1 LSKGGNIPPP
11 FVKGEGEG
19 MTRGGNMKL
28 RLLAI
33 FVLIN
38 VFTIPLVCA
47 EEGPQ
52 VEFFSP
58 QGTVKT
64 VRQVTARF
72 SEQMVPFGDPRGLI
86 EPFEI
91 ACPEKG
97 TSRWAD
103 GKNWVFDFDK
113 DLPAGIRCEFKLKP
127 GLKTLS
133 GKEVVGQKV
142 FSFSTGGP
150 SIRASI
156 PYEGSRWL
164 DEEQIFILTLDAEPM
179 NESVIQN
186 VFFSVEGIQ
195 DRIGIKIIE
204 GGQRKEILKARF
216 RYRKPPPFP
225 MILIQSKQRFPSDT
239 KISLIWG
246 KGVMTKTGVATD
258 QDQILRFQVRPLFSV
273 EFTCQR
279 ENPKA
284 ACIPIQPMTLR
295 FTAPI
300 SEEQAKKIV
309 LKGPDGKT
317 WKPSVKEE
325 ASWISFQ
332 SPFPENAS
340 FVVEL
345 PPGLKDVSGRPL
357 VNADKFPLTVRTDR
371 FPPLAKFSARFGILE
386 LKADPVLPVTLR
398 NVEPEL
404 KARMMKVEK
413 EEGILGKVMGRVLNV
428 PPEKIDEVQFWLR
441 KVASATREKSLL
453 SDEKKA
459 KDFKLPKPSGSW
471 AFEVVGIPLKDP
483 GLYVVELESEILGAA
498 LLGKPG
504 PMYVPTA
511 VLVTN
516 LSVHFKWGR
525 ESSLVWVTTLD
536 TGEPVKNATVTIKDC
551 QEKVLWTGMTDVSGI
566 ARIRQPIPIDSLSR
580 CPYKLDYR
588 DYSQMGAL
596 NSLSGGLFIT
606 ARTEDDMSFVHSN
619 WDEGIEPWRFQ
630 LITESYLDPVIGHTI
645 FDRSLLRAGETVHM
659 KHVLRQH
666 TTGGFAPVPQD
677 RRPTLVSIQHYGS
690 GQKYEFPLKWDASGV
705 AETIWSI
712 PKDAKLGNYDVLF
725 VEKRHSKKLKR
736 LIFVDREG
744 EEHFEDQDY
753 EISRKWNSGSFR
765 VEEFRI
771 PLTRGTIQ
779 PPATP
784 LVKAKEVTLDLNV
797 QYLAGG
803 AASLLPVKLR
813 YEIEPRYIPSPE
825 GFEDFVFGNGPVKE
839 GIVRRGEVLES
850 EEEEEGEEGET
861 EVKREDKKEV
871 KPPSMDLV
879 LDRFGS
885 TRTTLSNLP
894 EAETPKEILAE
905 MEFRDPNGEIQTVSA
920 RIPLWNSKY
929 LIGLKPDSWA
939 VSKDAFKFH
948 VAVVDLSGKPV
959 SGAPVKVAL
968 FQRQTLTH
976 RKRLVGGVYSYE
988 HSTETKKIAFLC
1000 EGKTDS
1006 RGFLI
1011 CNARSPVSGNVIL
1024 QAESFDKAGNRTVAH
1039 RDVWVAGKGEWWFE
1053 VGDHDRI
1060 DLIPEKKRYEPGE
1073 KAVFQ
1078 VRMPFRE
1085 ATALITVEREGIIMA
1100 WVKRISGKSPVIQ
1113 VPVKGVYA
1121 PNIYVSALVV
1131 RGRVAGV
1138 KPTAM
1143 VDLGK
1148 PAYKLGIAEINVG
1161 WKAHELKVNVSSD
1174 RKVYKVRQKAKVKI
1188 KVTTIGG
1195 KAPPAGSE
1203 VAVAAVDQGL
1213 LELMPNKSWEIL
1225 SAMMGR
1231 RGYGVRTSTAQMQVI
1246 GKRHF
1251 GLKALPHGGGGGKQ
1265 HTRELF
1271 DTLLLWKARV
1281 PLDANGEA
1289 FVEIPLNDS
1298 ITSFRIVAV
1307 ATGGVG
1313 LFGSGST
1320 SIQSTQDLMVLSGL
1334 PPLVREGDRFKA
1346 GFTLRNTT
1354 NRSMEVDASAK
1365 AEGISTPLI
1374 PQTVSLTPGEAKEVG
1389 WEVTVSIGVETLKWE
1404 VEIREKGTNETDR
1417 IKVTQKVV
1425 TAVPVSTFQ
1434 ATLTQLEREYHLSV
1448 ERPKDA
1454 VPGKGG
1460 IRVNFRPKI
1469 ADGLSGVIDYM
1480 KRYPYTCMEQMIS
1493 VAVALRDENLWKRR
1507 MAALPTY
1514 LDGDG
1519 LVKYFPCCLYG
1530 NPVLTS
1536 YIIAIGHEAGWSIPD
1551 ETRTKMETGLRN
1563 FIEGKIWRYSPL
1575 ATADLSIKKLS
1586 AIEALSRHK
1595 KAEAKLLNSIS
1606 IDPNLWPTSA
1616 VIDWLNILRNVQ
1628 NIPNQGERLKEAEQ
1642 IIRARLNFQGTVM
1655 GFSTE
1660 KTDFLWWLMIS
1671 NDVNAVRAILSLLHS
1686 EKWKEDIPRMVQGA
1700 LGRQIRGAW
1709 DLTLANAWG
1718 VLAMEKFSNKFESVP
1733 VTGTTRATL
1742 SKQTQA
1748 VDWNTSPKGKISQL
1762 PWPAKRDDLFF
1773 SHQGTGK
1780 PWLTIQSL
1788 AAIPLKEPFSSGYK
1802 IKRTVIPIEQK
1813 QKNQWS
1819 QGDILRIRLELE
1831 AQADRTWVVVSD
1843 PIPAGSTILGTGLG
1857 RDSRLLTKEEERKG
1871 WVWPAYEERSFEAF
1885 RAYYEY
1891 VPKGK
1896 WMVEYTIRLNQAG
1909 VFHLPTTRVEA
1920 LYFPEMFG
1928 ETPNKTVEVKP

>member
-1 LSKGGNIPPP
+1 
-11 FVKGEGEG
+11 
-19 MTRGGNMKL
+19 MKL
-28 RLLAI
+28 RLLK
-33 FVLIN
+33 VLLCISL
-38 VFTIPLVCA
+38 LVAPVVYA
-47 EEGPQ
+47 ENEPQ
-52 VEFFSP
+52 VEMFSP
-58 QGTVKT
+58 QGTIKG
-64 VRQVTARF
+64 VRQVSVRF

-86 EPFEI
+86 EPFDI
-91 ACPEKG
+91 ICPEKG
-97 TSRWAD
+97 TGRWAD

-113 DLPAGIRCEFKLKP
+113 DLPAGVRCEFTLKP

-133 GKEVVGQKV
+133 GKEVAGQKV

-150 SIRASI
+150 SIRASD

-164 DEEQIFILTLDAEPM
+164 DEEQIFILTLDAEPI
-179 NESVIQN
+179 NESVVQN

-195 DRIGIKIIE
+195 DRIGIKIVE
-204 GGQRKEILKARF
+204 GDKRKEILKARF

-225 MILIQSKQRFPSDT
+225 MILIQSKQRFPSGA
-239 KISLIWG
+239 KVSLIWG

-258 QDQILRFQVRPLFSV
+258 HDQILRYQVRPLFSV
-273 EFTCQR
+273 EFHCQR

-295 FTAPI
+295 FTAAI
-300 SEEQAKKIV
+300 SEDQANKIV
-309 LKGPDGKT
+309 LKGPDGKI

-325 ASWISFQ
+325 TSWLSFQ

-345 PPGLKDVSGRPL
+345 PPGLKDISGRPL
-357 VNADKFPLTVRTDR
+357 VNSDKFPLTVRTDR
-371 FPPLAKFSARFGILE
+371 YPPLAKFAARFGILE
-386 LKADPVLPVTLR
+386 LKADPILPVTLR
-398 NVEPEL
+398 NVEAEL
-404 KARMMKVEK
+404 KTRMMKVDK
-413 EEGILGKVMGRVLNV
+413 GEGVLGKVMGRILSVS
-428 PPEKIDEVQFWLR
+428 PEKIDEVQFWLR
-441 KVASATREKSLL
+441 KVASATREKSIL
-453 SDEKKA
+453 SDERRA
-459 KDFKLPKPSGSW
+459 KDFKIPKPSGSK

-483 GLYVVELESEILGAA
+483 GLYIVELESEILGNA
-498 LLGKPG
+498 LLGRPG

-536 TGEPVKNATVTIKDC
+536 TGEPVKNAAVTIMDC
-551 QEKVLWTGMTDVSGI
+551 QEKVLWTGTTDVSGI
-566 ARIRQPIPIDSLSR
+566 ARIQQSLPIDALTR

-588 DYSQMGAL
+588 DYPQMGAL
-596 NSLSGGLFIT
+596 HSLSQGLFIT
-606 ARTEDDMSFVHSN
+606 ARTEDDMSFVHSS
-619 WDEGIEPWRFQ
+619 WDDGIEPWRFQ
-630 LITESYLDPVIGHTI
+630 LVRESHLDPIIGHTV

-659 KHVLRQH
+659 KHILRQH
-666 TTGGFAPVPQD
+666 TTKGFAPVPQD
-677 RRPTLVSIQHYGS
+677 QMPSLVSIQHYGS
-690 GQKYEFPLKWDASGV
+690 EQKYEFPLKWDANGV
-705 AETIWSI
+705 AETNWSI
-712 PKDAKLGNYDVLF
+712 PKDAKLGNYDFFF

-736 LIFVDREG
+736 LIYVDREG
-744 EEHFEDQDY
+744 EEHFEDQDH
-753 EISRKWNSGSFR
+753 ETSRKWNSGSFR

-771 PLTRGTIQ
+771 PLTKGTIQ
-779 PPATP
+779 PPTTP

-803 AASLLPVKLR
+803 GASLLPVKLR
-813 YEIEPRYIPSPE
+813 YEIEPRYIPSPD

-839 GIVRRGEVLES
+839 EVVRRGEVLES
-850 EEEEEGEEGET
+850 EEEGEGEEGGT
-861 EVKREDKKEV
+861 EVKKEDKKKV

-885 TRTTLSNLP
+885 SRTTLSNLP

-905 MEFRDPNGEIQTVSA
+905 MEFRDPNGEVQTVSS

-929 LIGLKPDSWA
+929 LVGIKPDSWA
-939 VSKDAFKFH
+939 VSKDAFRFH

-959 SGAPVKVAL
+959 SGAPVKVEL

-988 HSTETKKIAFLC
+988 HSTETKKIAPLC

-1006 RGFLI
+1006 RGLLI
-1011 CNARSPVSGNVIL
+1011 CDAQSPVSGNVIL
-1024 QAESFDKAGNRTVAH
+1024 QAESSDEAGNRTVAH

-1085 ATALITVEREGIIMA
+1085 ATALITVEREGIITA
-1100 WVKRISGKSPVIQ
+1100 WVKKISGKSPVIQ
-1113 VPVKGVYA
+1113 VPVKGAYA
-1121 PNIYVSALVV
+1121 PNVYVSALVV
-1131 RGRVAGV
+1131 RGRVSGV

-1161 WKAHELKVNVSSD
+1161 WKEHELKVNVSSD

-1188 KVTTIGG
+1188 KVATADG

-1203 VAVAAVDQGL
+1203 VAVAAVDAGL
-1213 LELMPNKSWEIL
+1213 LELMPNRSWEIL
-1225 SAMMGR
+1225 PAMMGR
-1231 RGYGVRTSTAQMQVI
+1231 RGYGVRISTAQMQVI

-1251 GLKALPHGGGGGKQ
+1251 GLKALPQGGGGGRQ
-1265 HTRELF
+1265 NTRELF

-1289 FVEIPLNDS
+1289 SVEVPLNDS
-1298 ITSFRIVAV
+1298 ITSFKIVAV
-1307 ATGGVG
+1307 AIGGVG
-1313 LFGSGST
+1313 LFGTGAT

-1354 NRSMEVDASAK
+1354 NRKMEVDVSAK
-1365 AEGISTPLI
+1365 AEGISAPLV
-1374 PQTVSLTPGEAKEVG
+1374 PQTVSLTPGEAKEIG
-1389 WEVTVSIGVETLKWE
+1389 WEVTASIGVETLKWE
-1404 VEIREKGTNETDR
+1404 VEIKDKGTNEADR

-1425 TAVPVSTFQ
+1425 PVVPVSTFQ

-1454 VPGKGG
+1454 VPGRGG
-1460 IRVNFRPKI
+1460 VRVNFRPKI

-1507 MAALPTY
+1507 MSDLPTY

-1530 NPVLTS
+1530 CPVLTS
-1536 YIIAIGHEAGWSIPD
+1536 YIIAIGHEAGWKIPD
-1551 ETRTKMETGLRN
+1551 ETRAKMETGLRN

-1586 AIEALSRHK
+1586 AIEALSRHG

-1606 IDPNLWPTSA
+1606 IEPNLWPTSA
-1616 VIDWLNILRNVQ
+1616 LIDWLNIVQ
-1628 NIPNQGERLKEAEQ
+1628 NMKDIPNRLERRKEAEQ

-1660 KTDFLWWLMIS
+1660 KTDFLWWLMVS
-1671 NDVNAVRAILSLLHS
+1671 NDVNAVRVILSLLPS

-1742 SKQTQA
+1742 SKQTQT
-1748 VDWNTSPKGKISQL
+1748 VDWNTSPKGKVSQL
-1762 PWPAKRDDLFF
+1762 PWPGKRDDLFF

-1802 IKRTVIPIEQK
+1802 VKRMVIPIEQK

-1819 QGDILRIRLELE
+1819 QGDIVRIRLELE

-1871 WVWPAYEERSFEAF
+1871 WVWPAFEERSFEAF

-1896 WMVEYTIRLNQAG
+1896 WTVEYTLRLNQGG
-1909 VFHLPTTRVEA
+1909 VFQLPTTRVEA

-1928 ETPNKTVEVKP
+1928 EIPNKSVEVRP

>member
-1 LSKGGNIPPP
+1 
-11 FVKGEGEG
+11 
-19 MTRGGNMKL
+19 MKL
-28 RLLAI
+28 RLFGIFLIINAI
-33 FVLIN
+33 V
-38 VFTIPLVCA
+38 IPLVYA
-47 EEGPQ
+47 EEEPQ

-64 VRQVTARF
+64 VRQVSVRF

-86 EPFEI
+86 EPFDI
-91 ACPEKG
+91 VCSEKG

-127 GLKTLS
+127 GLKALS
-133 GKEVVGQKV
+133 GKEIAGQKV

-150 SIRASI
+150 SIRASV
-156 PYEGSRWL
+156 PYEGSRWV
-164 DEEQIFILTLDAEPM
+164 DEEQIFILTLDAEPN

-186 VFFSVEGIQ
+186 VFFSVEGVQ

-204 GGQRKEILKARF
+204 GNQRKEILRARF
-216 RYRKPPPFP
+216 QYRKPPPFP
-225 MILIQSKQRFPSDT
+225 MLLIQSKQRFPSDA

-258 QDQILRFQVRPLFSV
+258 QDQIRRFQVRPLFSV
-273 EFTCQR
+273 EFRCQR

-284 ACIPIQPMTLR
+284 ACIPIQPMFLN
-295 FTAPI
+295 FTAAI
-300 SEEQAKKIV
+300 SEEQANKIV
-309 LKGPDGKT
+309 LKGGDGKI
-317 WKPSVKEE
+317 WKVSVKEE
-325 ASWISFQ
+325 TNSVSFQ
-332 SPFPENAS
+332 GPFRENAT

-345 PPGLKDVSGRPL
+345 PPGLKDISGRPL
-357 VNADKFPLTVRTDR
+357 VNADKFPLTVKTDR
-371 FPPLAKFSARFGILE
+371 YPPLAKFSARFGILE
-386 LKADPVLPVTLR
+386 SKSDPLLPVTLR
-398 NVEPEL
+398 NVEAEIKTRVM
-404 KARMMKVEK
+404 KADK
-413 EEGILGKVMGRVLNV
+413 EEGVLGKVMGKVLSV
-428 PPEKIDEVQFWLR
+428 PPEKIDEFQPWLR
-441 KVASATREKSLL
+441 KVASATRERSIL
-453 SDEKKA
+453 SEESRA
-459 KDFKLPKPSGSW
+459 RDFKLPKPAGSK

-483 GLYVVELESEILGAA
+483 GLYIVELESEILGSA

-504 PMYVPTA
+504 PMYVPA
-511 VLVTN
+511 AALVTN

-525 ESSLVWVTTLD
+525 ESSLVWVTALD
-536 TGEPVKNATVTIKDC
+536 TGEPVKNAAVTMMDC
-551 QEKVLWTGMTDVSGI
+551 QGKVVWTGTTDVSGI
-566 ARIRQPIPIDSLSR
+566 AKIQQPLPIDALTR
-580 CPYKLDYR
+580 CTYQLDYR
-588 DYSQMGAL
+588 DYPQMGAL
-596 NSLSGGLFIT
+596 RSLSEGLFIT
-606 ARTEDDMSFVHSN
+606 ARTENDVSFVHSS

-630 LITESYLDPVIGHTI
+630 LARESHLDPVIGHTI

-659 KHVLRQH
+659 KHILRQH
-666 TTGGFAPVPQD
+666 TTQGFAAVPQD
-677 RRPTLVSIQHYGS
+677 QMPALVSIQHYGS
-690 GQKYEFPLKWDASGV
+690 EQKYEFSLKWDANRV
-705 AETIWSI
+705 AETSWSI
-712 PKDAKLGNYDVLF
+712 PKDAKLGNYDVFF
-725 VEKRHSKKLKR
+725 VEKRLSKKAKR
-736 LIFVDREG
+736 LIYVDR

-753 EISRKWNSGSFR
+753 VTGRKWNSGSFR

-771 PLTRGTIQ
+771 PLAKGTIQ
-779 PPATP
+779 PPSTP
-784 LVKAKEVTLDLNV
+784 LVKAMEVTLDLSV

-813 YEIEPRYIPSPE
+813 YEIEPRTVPSPE
-825 GFEDFVFGNGPVKE
+825 GFEDFIFGNGPVKE
-839 GIVRRGEVLES
+839 EVVRRGEVSES
-850 EEEEEGEEGET
+850 EEEGEGEEGGV
-861 EVKREDKKEV
+861 EVRGEDKKKM

-885 TRTTLSNLP
+885 VRTTLAHLP

-905 MEFRDPNGEIQTVSA
+905 MEFKDPNGEIQTVSS
-920 RIPLWNSKY
+920 RIPLWNSKN
-929 LIGLKPDSWA
+929 LVGIKPDSWA

-948 VAVVDLSGKPV
+948 VAVIDLSGKPV
-959 SGAPVKVAL
+959 SGAQVKVDL

-988 HSTETKKIAFLC
+988 HSTETKRVGSLC

-1006 RGFLI
+1006 RGLLI
-1011 CNARSPVSGNVIL
+1011 CDARSPISGNVIL
-1024 QAESFDKAGNRTVAH
+1024 QAETFDGAGNRTVAH
-1039 RDVWVAGKGEWWFE
+1039 REVWVAGKGEWWFD

-1085 ATALITVEREGIIMA
+1085 ATALITVEREGIITA
-1100 WVKRISGKSPVIQ
+1100 WVRKVSGKSPVIR
-1113 VPVKGVYA
+1113 VPVKGAYA
-1121 PNIYVSALVV
+1121 PNAYVSALVV

-1161 WKAHELKVNVSSD
+1161 WKEHELKVNVSSD
-1174 RKVYKVRQKAKVKI
+1174 QKIYKVRQKAKIKI
-1188 KVTTIGG
+1188 KVATTDG

-1213 LELMPNKSWEIL
+1213 LELMPNRSWEIL

-1231 RGYGVRTSTAQMQVI
+1231 RGYGVRTSTVQMQVI

-1251 GLKALPHGGGGGKQ
+1251 GLKALAQGGGGGKQ
-1265 HTRELF
+1265 NTRELF
-1271 DTLLLWKARV
+1271 DTLLLWKARL

-1289 FVEIPLNDS
+1289 SAEVPLNDS

-1313 LFGSGST
+1313 LFGTGAT

-1354 NRSMEVDASAK
+1354 NRSMDVDAAAK
-1365 AEGISTPLI
+1365 AEGISTLLVS
-1374 PQTVSLTPGEAKEVG
+1374 QTVSLAAGESKEVG
-1389 WEVTVSIGVETLKWE
+1389 WDVTATIGAEALKWE
-1404 VEIREKGTNETDR
+1404 VEIKERGTQEADR
-1417 IKVTQKVV
+1417 IRVAQKVV
-1425 TAVPVSTFQ
+1425 PAVPVSIFQ
-1434 ATLTQLEREYHLSV
+1434 ATLTQLEGEYHLSV
-1448 ERPKDA
+1448 ERPLDA
-1454 VPGKGG
+1454 VPGRGG

-1469 ADGLSGVIDYM
+1469 GDGLSGVTEYM

-1493 VAVALRDENLWKRR
+1493 VAVALRDESLWRRR
-1507 MAALPTY
+1507 MSDLPAY

-1519 LVKYFPCCLYG
+1519 LVKYFPPCIDG
-1530 NPVLTS
+1530 SPVLTS
-1536 YIIAIGHEAGWSIPD
+1536 YIMAIGHEAGWSIPD
-1551 ETRTKMETGLRN
+1551 ETRAKMETGLRN

-1575 ATADLSIKKLS
+1575 ATADLSIIKLS
-1586 AIEALSRHK
+1586 AIEALSRNGE
-1595 KAEAKLLNSIS
+1595 AEAKLLSSIS
-1606 IDPNLWPTSA
+1606 IEPNLWPTSA
-1616 VIDWLNILRNVQ
+1616 VIDWLNILHNVR
-1628 NIPNQGERLKEAEQ
+1628 NIPNTEGRLKEAEQ

-1660 KTDFLWWLMIS
+1660 KTDFLWWLMVS

-1709 DLTLANAWG
+1709 DVTPANAWG
-1718 VLAMEKFSNKFESVP
+1718 VLAMGKFSSQFESVP
-1733 VTGTTRATL
+1733 VAGTTRATL

-1748 VDWNTSPKGKISQL
+1748 VDWKASPRGRIFQF
-1762 PWPAKRDDLFF
+1762 PWPAKKEELSF
-1773 SHQGTGK
+1773 SQQGTGK

-1788 AAIPLKEPFSSGYK
+1788 AAIPLKEPFSSGYR
-1802 IKRTVIPIEQK
+1802 IKKTVIPVEQK

-1819 QGDILRIRLELE
+1819 QGDIVRMRLELE

-1871 WVWPAYEERSFEAF
+1871 WVRSAFDERSFEAF

-1896 WMVEYTIRLNQAG
+1896 WTVEYTVRLNQAG
-1909 VFHLPTTRVEA
+1909 VFQLPTTRVEA

-1928 ETPNKTVEVKP
+1928 EVPNKAVEVKP

>member
-1 LSKGGNIPPP
+1 
-11 FVKGEGEG
+11 
-19 MTRGGNMKL
+19 MKL
-28 RLLAI
+28 RLLGI

-38 VFTIPLVCA
+38 IIMIPLVYA
-47 EEGPQ
+47 ADEPQ

-64 VRQVTARF
+64 VRQVSVRF

-86 EPFEI
+86 EPFDI
-91 ACPEKG
+91 ACSEKG

-127 GLKTLS
+127 ELKTLS
-133 GKEVVGQKV
+133 GKEMAGQKV

-179 NESVIQN
+179 IESVIQN

-195 DRIGIKIIE
+195 NRIGIKIIE
-204 GGQRKEILKARF
+204 GNMRKEILKARF
-216 RYRKPPPFP
+216 PYRKPPPFP
-225 MILIQSKQRFPSDT
+225 MILIQSKQRFPSDA
-239 KISLIWG
+239 KISLVWG

-258 QDQILRFQVRPLFSV
+258 QDQIRRFQVRPLFSV
-273 EFTCQR
+273 EFSCQR
-279 ENPKA
+279 ENPNA
-284 ACIPIQPMTLR
+284 ACIPIQPMFLN
-295 FTAPI
+295 FTAAI
-300 SEEQAKKIV
+300 SEDQANKIV
-309 LKGPDGKT
+309 LKGPDGKI
-317 WKPSVKEE
+317 WKPGVKEE
-325 ASWISFQ
+325 TNSVSFK
-332 SPFPENAS
+332 SPFPENTS

-345 PPGLKDVSGRPL
+345 PPGLKDISGRPL
-357 VNADKFPLTVRTDR
+357 VNADKFPLKVRTDR
-371 FPPLAKFSARFGILE
+371 YPPLAKFAARFGILE
-386 LKADPVLPVTLR
+386 SKADPILPVTLR

-404 KARMMKVEK
+404 KTRVMRADK
-413 EEGILGKVMGRVLNV
+413 EEGLLGKVMGRVLSV
-428 PPEKIDEVQFWLR
+428 PPEKIDELQSWLR
-441 KVASATREKSLL
+441 KVASATREKSIL
-453 SDEKKA
+453 SAETRTKQ
-459 KDFKLPKPSGSW
+459 FNLPKPGGSK

-483 GLYVVELESEILGAA
+483 GLYIVELESEILGNA

-504 PMYVPTA
+504 PMFVPTA

-525 ESSLVWVTTLD
+525 ESSLVWVTALD
-536 TGEPVKNATVTIKDC
+536 TGEPVKNAAITIMDC
-551 QEKVLWTGMTDVSGI
+551 QGKALWTGASDVSGI
-566 ARIRQPIPIDSLSR
+566 ARIQQPLPIDALTR
-580 CPYKLDYR
+580 CPYQLDHN
-588 DYSQMGAL
+588 DYPQMGAL
-596 NSLSGGLFIT
+596 RELSQGLFVT
-606 ARTEDDMSFVHSN
+606 ARTENDMSFVHSG

-630 LITESYLDPVIGHTI
+630 LVRESYLDPIIGHTI

-659 KHVLRQH
+659 KHILRQH
-666 TTGGFAPVPQD
+666 TTRGFAPVAQD
-677 RRPTLVSIQHYGS
+677 QMPHLVSIQHYGS
-690 GQKYEFPLKWDASGV
+690 EQKYEFPLKWDANGV
-705 AETIWSI
+705 AETHWSI

-725 VEKRHSKKLKR
+725 VEKRQSKKIKR
-736 LIFVDREG
+736 LIYVDREG
-744 EEHFEDQDY
+744 EEHFEDQNY
-753 EISRKWNSGSFR
+753 ETARKWNSGSFR

-771 PLTRGTIQ
+771 PLTKGTIQ

-784 LVKAKEVTLDLNV
+784 LVKAKEVTLDLNA

-803 AASLLPVKLR
+803 AASLLPIRLR
-813 YEIEPRYIPSPE
+813 YEIGPKYVPSPE
-825 GFEDFVFGNGPVKE
+825 GFEDFIFGNGPVKE
-839 GIVRRGEVLES
+839 GIVRRGEVVES
-850 EEEEEGEEGET
+850 EEEGQGEDGGV
-861 EVKREDKKEV
+861 EVRREDKKKV
-871 KPPSMDLV
+871 KPASIDLI

-885 TRTTLSNLP
+885 GRTTLPNLP
-894 EAETPKEILAE
+894 EADTPKEILAE
-905 MEFRDPNGEIQTVSA
+905 MEFRDPNGEVQTVSS

-929 LIGLKPDSWA
+929 LIGIKPDSWA
-939 VSKDAFKFH
+939 ISKDAFKFH

-959 SGAPVKVAL
+959 SGARVKVEL
-968 FQRQTLTH
+968 FQRQILSH
-976 RKRLVGGVYSYE
+976 RKRLVGGFYSYE
-988 HSTETKKIAFLC
+988 HSTETKKIASLS

-1006 RGFLI
+1006 RGHLI
-1011 CNARSPVSGNVIL
+1011 WDAKSPVSGNVIL

-1060 DLIPEKKRYEPGE
+1060 DLIPEKKRYEPGQ

-1085 ATALITVEREGIIMA
+1085 ATALVTVEREGIITA
-1100 WVKRISGKSPVIQ
+1100 WVKKISGKNPVIQ
-1113 VPVKGVYA
+1113 VPVKGTHA
-1121 PNIYVSALVV
+1121 PNVYVSALVV

-1161 WKAHELKVNVSSD
+1161 WREHELKVNVSSD
-1174 RKVYKVRQKAKVKI
+1174 QKVYKVRQKAKVKI
-1188 KVTTIGG
+1188 NVTTADG
-1195 KAPPAGSE
+1195 KTPPAGSE
-1203 VAVAAVDQGL
+1203 VAIAAVDQGL
-1213 LELMPNKSWEIL
+1213 LELMPNRSWEIL

-1231 RGYGVRTSTAQMQVI
+1231 RGYGVRTSTAQTQVI

-1251 GLKALPHGGGGGKQ
+1251 GLKALAQGGGGGRQ
-1265 HTRELF
+1265 NIRELF

-1281 PLDANGEA
+1281 SLDANGEA
-1289 FVEIPLNDS
+1289 FVEISLNDS

-1313 LFGSGST
+1313 LFGTGTT

-1354 NRSMEVDASAK
+1354 DRSMEVDVSAK
-1365 AEGISTPLI
+1365 AEGISAPLA
-1374 PQTVSLTPGEAKEVG
+1374 PQAVSLSPGEAKEIG
-1389 WEVTVSIGVETLKWE
+1389 WDVTASIGVETLKWE
-1404 VEIREKGTNETDR
+1404 VEIKEQGTDEADR
-1417 IKVTQKVV
+1417 IKVAQKVV
-1425 TAVPVSTFQ
+1425 PVVPVSTFQ

-1454 VPGKGG
+1454 ISGRGG
-1460 IRVNFRPKI
+1460 VRINFRPKI
-1469 ADGLSGVIDYM
+1469 ADGLSGVVDYM

-1493 VAVALRDENLWKRR
+1493 VAVALQDESLWKKR

-1514 LDGDG
+1514 LDSDG

-1530 NPVLTS
+1530 CPVLTS
-1536 YIIAIGHEAGWSIPD
+1536 YIIAIGHEAGWGIPD
-1551 ETRTKMETGLRN
+1551 DTRAKMETGLRN

-1575 ATADLSIKKLS
+1575 AMADLSIKKLT
-1586 AIEALSRHK
+1586 AIEALSRSG
-1595 KAEAKLLNSIS
+1595 KAQARLLSSIS
-1606 IDPNLWPTSA
+1606 IEPNLWPTSA
-1616 VIDWLNILRNVQ
+1616 VIDWLNILQNVMD
-1628 NIPNQGERLKEAEQ
+1628 IPNRLERRKEAEQ
-1642 IIRARLNFQGTVM
+1642 IIRSRLHFQSTVM

-1660 KTDFLWWLMIS
+1660 QTDALWWLMIS

-1709 DLTLANAWG
+1709 DLTIANAWG
-1718 VLAMEKFSNKFESVP
+1718 VLAMEKFSNIFESVP
-1733 VTGTTRATL
+1733 VTGMTRATL
-1742 SKQTQA
+1742 SRQTET
-1748 VDWNTSPKGKISQL
+1748 VDWNASSKGKIFKL
-1762 PWPAKRDDLFF
+1762 PWPAKREDLSF

-1802 IKRTVIPIEQK
+1802 IKRMVIPVEQK

-1819 QGDILRIRLELE
+1819 QGDIVRVRLELE

-1843 PIPAGSTILGTGLG
+1843 PIPAGSTILGAGLG

-1871 WVWPAYEERSFEAF
+1871 WVWPAFEERSFEAF

-1896 WMVEYTIRLNQAG
+1896 WTVEYTIRLNQAG
-1909 VFHLPTTRVEA
+1909 IFQLPTTRVEA

-1928 ETPNKTVEVKP
+1928 EIPNKTAEVKP